1 MRCINSL
8 VCNNYNKIELKDAG
22 MLKKFAIIITLVII
36 SGVFNVFAEVLKIRE
51 DAPASYVVKKGD
63 TLWDI
68 SALYLNEPWL
78 WPQLWQMN
86 PQIDNP
92 HLIFPGDTLS
102 LQFDAQGQP
111 RLVVND
117 KVQRLSPANDN
128 VKRLSPEIRKT
139 LKGDDAIST
148 LPLSMIR
155 HYLTF
160 EQALSEEQIAA
171 LPYVLGSN
179 ANVKN
184 SVNSHTIYAKGV
196 LDPGASYGVYRKGKP
211 YVDLET
217 GEVLGYETKLI
228 ATARAF
234 RAGRLATDDTPTE
247 AASLSVLS
255 VKREIKQGDRVM
267 PALEGQALPA
277 FFVMHRPEMDI
288 NGTIIDTTSDLREF
302 SKWDIVVLNRG
313 NLNELKA
320 GQMFGIYRNSPTVID
335 SEDGPVYVEDATK
348 LQKMFKNFGENTIT
362 LPREKVGELMIFK
375 VSERTSF
382 AIVTKTQ
389 RPIRVGDMF
398 ANL

>member
-1 MRCINSL
+1 

-22 MLKKFAIIITLVII
+22 MLKKFATVVTLIAV
-36 SGVFNVFAEVLKIRE
+36 SSFFNVFADVLKIRD

-92 HLIFPGDTLS
+92 HLIFPGNTLT
-102 LQFDAQGQP
+102 LVYDAQGQP
-111 RLVVND
+111 RLMV
-117 KVQRLSPANDN
+117 NDN
-128 VKRLSPEIRKT
+128 VKRLSPGIRKT
-139 LKGDDAIST
+139 MKGDDAIST

-160 EQALSEEQIAA
+160 EQALDEEKIAA
-171 LPYVLGSN
+171 LPYILGSN

-184 SVNSHTIYAKGV
+184 SVGDHTIYAKGV
-196 LDPGASYGVYRKGKP
+196 LEPGASYAVYRKGKP

-217 GEVLGYETKLI
+217 GDVLGFETKLI

-234 RAGRLATDDTPTE
+234 RAGREATDDTPTE
-247 AASLSVLS
+247 AASLNVLS

-277 FFVMHRPEMDI
+277 FFIMQKPDFDI

-313 NLNELKA
+313 NLNDLKA
-320 GQMFGIYRNSPTVID
+320 GHMLGIYRNSPTVID
-335 SEDGPVYVEDATK
+335 SEDGPVYVEDASK
-348 LQKMFKNFGENTIT
+348 LQKMFKNFGDSTIT
-362 LPREKVGELMIFK
+362 LPREKVGELMVFK
-375 VSERTSF
+375 VSERVSF
-382 AIVTKTQ
+382 AIVTQTQ
-389 RPIRVGDMF
+389 RPIRVGDTI

>member
-1 MRCINSL
+1 
-8 VCNNYNKIELKDAG
+8 
-22 MLKKFAIIITLVII
+22 MLKKIATVVTLVVL
-36 SGVFNVFAEVLKIRE
+36 SGFFNVFADVLQIRD

-68 SALYLNEPWL
+68 SAMYLNEPWL

-92 HLIFPGDTLS
+92 HLIYPGDTLT
-102 LQFDAQGQP
+102 LVYDAQGRP
-111 RLVVND
+111 RLMV
-117 KVQRLSPANDN
+117 NDN
-128 VKRLSPEIRKT
+128 VKRLSPGVRKT
-139 LKGDDAIST
+139 MKGDDAVST

-160 EQALSEEQIAA
+160 EQSLTDEQIAA
-171 LPYVLGSN
+171 LPYILGSN

-184 SVNSHTIYAKGV
+184 SVADHTIYAKGV
-196 LDPGASYGVYRKGKP
+196 LEPGASYGVYRKGKP
-211 YVDLET
+211 YIDLEN
-217 GEVLGYETKLI
+217 GEVLGYETKLV

-234 RAGRLATDDTPTE
+234 RAGREATEDSPTE
-247 AASLSVLS
+247 AASLNVLS
-255 VKREIKQGDRVM
+255 VKREIKQGDRLM

-277 FFVMHRPEMDI
+277 FFVMQKPEFDVD
-288 NGTIIDTTSDLREF
+288 GTIIDTTSNLREF

-313 NLNELKA
+313 SLNELKA
-320 GQMFGIYRNSPTVID
+320 GHMLGIYRNSPTVID
-335 SEDGPVYVEDATK
+335 GEDGPVYVEDATK
-348 LQKMFKNFGENTIT
+348 LQKMLKNYSDDTIV
-362 LPREKVGELMIFK
+362 LPREKVGELMVFK

-389 RPIRVGDMF
+389 RPIRVGDNI

>member
-1 MRCINSL
+1 
-8 VCNNYNKIELKDAG
+8 
-22 MLKKFAIIITLVII
+22 MLKKFAIGATLLVL
-36 SGVFNVFAEVLKIRE
+36 SGLLNVSADVLQIRD

-92 HLIFPGDTLS
+92 HLIYPGDTLT
-102 LQFDAQGQP
+102 LVYDAQGKP
-111 RLVVND
+111 RLVVNE
-117 KVQRLSPANDN
+117 N
-128 VKRLSPEIRKT
+128 VKRLSPTARKT
-139 LKGDDAIST
+139 MKGTDAVTT

-160 EQALSEEQIAA
+160 EQALDEERIAA

-184 SVNSHTIYAKGV
+184 SVNDHIIYAKGV
-196 LDPGASYGVYRKGKP
+196 LDTGASYGVYRKGKP
-211 YVDLET
+211 YFDPET
-217 GEVLGYETKLI
+217 ETVLGYETTLV

-234 RAGRLATDDTPTE
+234 RAGREATEESPAE
-247 AASLSVLS
+247 ASSLNVLS
-255 VKREIKQGDRVM
+255 VKREIKQGDRLM

-277 FFVMHRPEMDI
+277 FFTMRKPDYPVD
-288 NGTIIDTTSDLREF
+288 GLIIDTTSNLREF

-313 NLNELKA
+313 ELQNMEA
-320 GQMFGIYRNSPTVID
+320 GFMLGIYRNSPLVVD
-335 SEDGPVYVEDATK
+335 GKDGPVYIEDANK
-348 LQKMFKNFGENTIT
+348 LQQTFKNFGENTIQ
-362 LPREKVGELMIFK
+362 LPREKVGELMVFK
-375 VSERTSF
+375 VSERSSF

-389 RPIRVGDMF
+389 RPIRVGDLIS
-398 ANL
+398 NL

>member
-1 MRCINSL
+1 

-22 MLKKFAIIITLVII
+22 MLKKFATIVTLVVM
-36 SGVFNVFAEVLKIRE
+36 SGFFNVFADVLKIRD

-92 HLIFPGDTLS
+92 HLIFPGDTLT
-102 LQFDAQGQP
+102 LVYDAQGRP
-111 RLVVND
+111 RLMV
-117 KVQRLSPANDN
+117 NDN
-128 VKRLSPEIRKT
+128 VKRLSPGIRKT
-139 LKGDDAIST
+139 MKGGDAVST

-160 EQALSEEQIAA
+160 EQALSDEQIAA
-171 LPYVLGSN
+171 LPYILGSN

-184 SVNSHTIYAKGV
+184 SVADHTIYAKGI
-196 LDPGASYGVYRKGKP
+196 LEPGASYGIYRKGKP
-211 YVDLET
+211 YIDLEN

-234 RAGRLATDDTPTE
+234 RAGREATEDTPTE
-247 AASLSVLS
+247 AASLNVLS

-277 FFVMHRPEMDI
+277 FFVMQKPEFEV

-313 NLNELKA
+313 TLNELKA
-320 GQMFGIYRNSPTVID
+320 GHMLGIYRNSPTVID
-335 SEDGPVYVEDATK
+335 GKDGPVYVEDANK
-348 LQKMFKNFGENTIT
+348 LQKVFKNFGDDTIV
-362 LPREKVGELMIFK
+362 LPREKVGELMVFK
-375 VSERTSF
+375 ISERTSF

-389 RPIRVGDMF
+389 RPIRVGDTI

>member
-1 MRCINSL
+1 
-8 VCNNYNKIELKDAG
+8 
-22 MLKKFAIIITLVII
+22 MLKKFATVVTLLVM
-36 SGVFNVFAEVLKIRE
+36 SGFFTVLADVLKIRD

-92 HLIFPGDTLS
+92 HLIFPGDTLT
-102 LQFDAQGQP
+102 LTYDAQGRP
-111 RLVVND
+111 RLIVNE
-117 KVQRLSPANDN
+117 N
-128 VKRLSPEIRKT
+128 VKRLSPQARKT
-139 LKGDDAIST
+139 MKGGDAVST

-160 EQALSEEQIAA
+160 EQALSDEQIEA
-171 LPYVLGSN
+171 LPYILGSN

-184 SVNSHTIYAKGV
+184 SVSDHTIYAKGV
-196 LDPGASYGVYRKGKP
+196 LEPGASYGIYRKGKP
-211 YVDLET
+211 YIDLET
-217 GEVLGYETKLI
+217 GDLLGYETTLV

-234 RAGRLATDDTPTE
+234 RAGREATEETPTE
-247 AASLSVLS
+247 AASLNVLS

-277 FFVMHRPEMDI
+277 FFVMQKPEFDV
-288 NGTIIDTTSDLREF
+288 NGTIIDTTSNLREF

-313 NLNELKA
+313 VLNELKP
-320 GQMFGIYRNSPTVID
+320 GHMLGIFRNSPTVID
-335 SEDGPVYVEDATK
+335 GKNGPVYVEDASK
-348 LQKMFKNFGENTIT
+348 LQKMFKQFGDDTIT
-362 LPREKVGELMIFK
+362 LPREKVGELMVFK

-389 RPIRVGDMF
+389 RPIRVGDMI

>member
-1 MRCINSL
+1 
-8 VCNNYNKIELKDAG
+8 
-22 MLKKFAIIITLVII
+22 MLKKFAILVTLIIL
-36 SGVFNVFAEVLKIRE
+36 SGFFNVLADVLKIRN

-92 HLIFPGDTLS
+92 HLIFPGDTLT
-102 LQFDAQGQP
+102 LTYDAQGRP
-111 RLVVND
+111 RLMVNEN
-117 KVQRLSPANDN
+117 A
-128 VKRLSPEIRKT
+128 KRLSPGIRKT
-139 LKGDDAIST
+139 MKGGEAVST

-160 EQALSEEQIAA
+160 EQALSEEKIAA

-184 SVNSHTIYAKGV
+184 SVGDHTIYTKGV
-196 LDPGASYGVYRKGKP
+196 LEPGASYGVYRKGKP
-211 YVDLET
+211 YIDLET
-217 GEVLGYETKLI
+217 GDLLGYETTLV

-234 RAGRLATDDTPTE
+234 RAGRDATDSTPIE
-247 AASLSVLS
+247 AASLKVLS

-267 PALEGQALPA
+267 PALDGQALPA
-277 FFVMHRPEMDI
+277 FFVMQKPEFEI
-288 NGTIIDTTSDLREF
+288 NGTIIDTTSNLREF

-313 NLNELKA
+313 SLNELKP
-320 GQMFGIYRNSPTVID
+320 GHMLGIYRNSPTVID
-335 SEDGPVYVEDATK
+335 GKNGPVYVEDATK
-348 LQKMFKNFGENTIT
+348 LQKMFKNFGDDTIA
-362 LPREKVGELMIFK
+362 LPREKVGELMVFK
-375 VSERTSF
+375 VSENVSF
-382 AIVTKTQ
+382 GIVTKTQ
-389 RPIRVGDMF
+389 QPIRVGDTI

>member
-1 MRCINSL
+1 
-8 VCNNYNKIELKDAG
+8 
-22 MLKKFAIIITLVII
+22 MLKKIAMIVTLIVL
-36 SGVFNVFAEVLKIRE
+36 SGCFNVFADVLKIRD
-51 DAPASYVVKKGD
+51 DAPANYVVKKGD

-92 HLIFPGDTLS
+92 HLIYPGDTLT
-102 LQFDAQGQP
+102 LTYDAQGRP
-111 RLVVND
+111 RLIV
-117 KVQRLSPANDN
+117 NDN
-128 VKRLSPEIRKT
+128 VKRLSPGIRKT
-139 LKGDDAIST
+139 MKGGDAVST
-148 LPLSMIR
+148 FPLSMIR

-160 EQALSEEQIAA
+160 EQSLDDEQIKA
-171 LPYVLGSN
+171 LPYILGSN

-184 SVNSHTIYAKGV
+184 SVGDHTIYAKGV
-196 LDPGASYGVYRKGKP
+196 LESGASYGVYRKGKP
-211 YVDLET
+211 YIDLET
-217 GEVLGYETKLI
+217 GDLLGYETTLI

-234 RAGRLATDDTPTE
+234 RSGREATEDTPAE
-247 AASLSVLS
+247 ASSLNVLS

-277 FFVMHRPEMDI
+277 FFVMQKPEFDVS
-288 NGTIIDTTSDLREF
+288 GTIIDTTSNLREF

-313 NLNELKA
+313 TLSELKA
-320 GQMFGIYRNSPTVID
+320 GHMLGIYRNSPTVID
-335 SEDGPVYVEDATK
+335 GKNGPVYVEDANK
-348 LQKMFKNFGENTIT
+348 LQKMFKNFGEDTIT
-362 LPREKVGELMIFK
+362 LPREKVGELMVFK

-389 RPIRVGDMF
+389 RPIRVGDMI